1 MLPST
6 RKISIVVALIA
17 LPLLS
22 FAISKKEAAKLE
34 AISKE
39 MYEQGNEKYLY
50 VDFYKDGLL
59 KDGEEYTMTLDSNSI
74 VLNGKQLPE
83 PYHTAYKQKRAQF
96 NTEKLQLYTVGTGRA
111 IGKLQVKD
119 IYDKKSCFRKNFG
132 PKPMGAVIH
141 LFQTM
146 AVDAVIDEMKKDGV
160 LKDTGGFHFQWKRNT
175 IRINGEKLPKDVAG
189 KYIAKLEKIEGLRT
203 GNSYGFTQNMNQ

>member
-6 RKISIVVALIA
+6 RKISIIVAMIT
-17 LPLLS
+17 LPLCT

-59 KDGEEYTMTLDSNSI
+59 KDSEDYTMTLDSNSI

-83 PYHTAYKQKRAQF
+83 PYHTVYKLKRMQF
-96 NTEKLQLYTVGTGRA
+96 YHDKEPMVSVGRSRA
-111 IGKLQVKD
+111 VGKLRVKD
-119 IYDKKSCFRKNFG
+119 ICNTESCFRKNIA
-132 PKPMGAVIH
+132 PNATASVIH
-141 LFQTM
+141 LFKKM
-146 AVDAVIDEMKKDGV
+146 ALDTVIDEMVKDGAIADGSKFSFV
-160 LKDTGGFHFQWKRNT
+160 WENNA
-175 IRINGEKLPKDVAG
+175 ISINGKELDGAVAARYLP
-189 KYIAKLEKIEGLRT
+189 KLEKIEGLRT
-203 GNSYGFTQNMNQ
+203 GNRYGFTRNMN